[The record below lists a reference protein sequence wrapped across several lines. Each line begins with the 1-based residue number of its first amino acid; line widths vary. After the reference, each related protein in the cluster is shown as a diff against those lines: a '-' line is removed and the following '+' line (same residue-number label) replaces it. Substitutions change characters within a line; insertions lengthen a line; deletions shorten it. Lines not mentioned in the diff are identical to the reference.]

1 VPARSGRLMSPPD
14 NSGESQGRDRRG
26 RWHKGTSGNP
36 SGPPAGSR
44 HRTTRA
50 LESLLDGE
58 AEGLTRKAVELALA
72 GDTVAL
78 RLCLERLIPPRK
90 DRPVVLALPPLDGTP
105 DLPTITAALLMAA
118 AAGELTPGE
127 AGELAKLVEAHRR
140 AIETADLERR
150 LAALEA
156 EQRAKTR

>member
-1 VPARSGRLMSPPD
+1 MPD
-14 NSGESQGRDRRG
+14 NSGGGQGRDHRG
-26 RWHKGTSGNP
+26 RWRKGTSGNP

-50 LESLLDGE
+50 VEALLDGE

-90 DRPVVLALPPLDGTP
+90 DRPVALALPPLESTA
-105 DLPTITAALLMAA
+105 DLPTVTAALLTAA

-127 AGELAKLVEAHRR
+127 ASELAKLVEAHRR
-140 AIETADLERR
+140 AIETAEIERR
-150 LAALEA
+150 LSVLEA
-156 EQRAKTR
+156 EQGGRAR